1 MCKFLLELFAKQ
13 QTTASTTTTS
23 ATPTV
28 TTSSTVTDNTG
39 STGTV
44 VVNPEPDPGIVNNND
59 DNQQNNN
66 HDNTPTAMEQ
76 NRNEIEQK
84 VIQFAKEMAKG
95 SVRKV
100 NQIAV
105 HCTATVEGKNYTM
118 DDIDRW
124 HKNRGFTKQKISGH
138 YCGYHFVVALD
149 GTIMCGRDLREVGAH
164 VSGYNTPSI
173 GVCYIGGLDGN
184 EKAKDTRTPAQRE
197 AMTWLIGL
205 LKHTLNITKVQ
216 GHRDY
221 SPDKNGNGIIERFEW
236 IKDCPCFDAIP
247 EYKNV

>member
-1 MCKFLLELFAKQ
+1 MELFAKQ
-13 QTTASTTTTS
+13 QQTNTSTA
-23 ATPTV
+23 
-28 TTSSTVTDNTG
+28 TSSTIVENTG
-39 STGTV
+39 STTV
-44 VVNPEPDPGIVNNND
+44 EIEDQDLTDVNNND
-59 DNQQNNN
+59 
-66 HDNTPTAMEQ
+66 NTPSDMEQ
-76 NRNEIEQK
+76 NRYEIEQK

-95 SVRKV
+95 SARKV

-105 HCTATVEGKNYTM
+105 HCTATVEGKSYTI

-124 HKNRGFTKQKISGH
+124 HKQRGFNKQKISGR
-138 YCGYHFVVALD
+138 YCGYHFVIALD

-164 VSGYNTPSI
+164 VSGYNTSSI

-184 EKAKDTRTPAQRE
+184 QKAKDTRTPEQKE
-197 AMTWLIGL
+197 ALVWLISL

-221 SPDKNGNGIIERFEW
+221 SPDTNGNGIIERFEW

-247 EYKNV
+247 EYKKL